1 MNSSVDL
8 RDSVFKLKTNHRY
21 LNSPTLLLNKID
33 ILSKDRRAE
42 QKLKSIAKLKL
53 ERLKENDGGD
63 LLSVDYS
70 NLFDSNLESLAKKH
84 FDSEKISDDN
94 IQRYIFAECMLQA
107 KKARTNGKKSV
118 RYSFLLIRFAISL
131 RLKLGNDKYEYLAKT
146 FNLPSGRT
154 INNFSSPDTN
164 SPDGIMFNSLEAER
178 KNFNSKFLSA
188 GITDWVRHGILC

>member
-21 LNSPTLLLNKID
+21 LNSPTLLLNEID

-178 KNFNSKFLSA
+178 KKFNSKFPSA
-188 GITDWVRHGILC
+188 GITD